1 MAAKKIL
8 EFTCE
13 TPEGAG
19 SEMAV
24 YAVSGNLYGSSQA
37 YGFQDDVRQKIA
49 GGTKKIVIDLA
60 DAEKIDSCGIGILA
74 SVMWSASQAGCGMV
88 LVSVPEQVERLLAMV
103 MLTDR
108 IDGADSRAEA
118 IAKLAPL

>member
-1 MAAKKIL
+1 
-8 EFTCE
+8 
-13 TPEGAG
+13 
-19 SEMAV
+19 MAV
-24 YAVSGNLYGSSQA
+24 YALSGNLYGSSQA

-74 SVMWSASQAGCGMV
+74 SVMWSASEAGGGMV
-88 LVSVPEQVERLLAMV
+88 LVSVPEQVEKLLSMV
-103 MLTDR
+103 MLIDR
-108 IDGADSRAEA
+108 IDRADSCEEA

>member
-1 MAAKKIL
+1 MAKKVL
-8 EFTCE
+8 EFSCE
-13 TPEGAG
+13 TPAGAG
-19 SEMAV
+19 PDLAV
-24 YAVSGNLYGSSQA
+24 YAVRGNLYGSSQA

-74 SVMWSASQAGCGMV
+74 SVMWSASEAGGGMV
-88 LVSVPEQVERLLAMV
+88 LVKVPEQVEKLLSMV
-103 MLTDR
+103 MLIDR
-108 IDGADSRAEA
+108 IDHAESCEEA

>member
-1 MAAKKIL
+1 MVAKKVL
-8 EFTCE
+8 EFSCE
-13 TPEGAG
+13 TPEDIG
-19 SEMAV
+19 SKMAV
-24 YAVSGNLYGSSQA
+24 YAVSGNLYGSSAA
-37 YGFQDDVRQKIA
+37 YAFQDDVRQKIA

-60 DAEKIDSCGIGILA
+60 RSEKIDSCGIGILA
-74 SVMWSASQAGCGMV
+74 SVMWSASQAGGGMV

-108 IDGADSRAEA
+108 IDRADSCAEA